1 MYVLYFE
8 QKCLTVSTKKK
19 SDFSDVTLKESTLL
33 CIFFYL
39 MAKIALDYFK
49 IIKFQSLKEYE
60 RRTQLNLD

>member
-1 MYVLYFE
+1 MFCILNKSVLLSV
-8 QKCLTVSTKKK
+8 QKKK